1 MVQPINKDVILLG
14 QKSTPARE
22 EDLAAAQDLRD
33 TLEAHAD
40 ECVGMAGNMI
50 GVLKCIIAVDCEGE
64 TLVMLNPEIVKAS
77 GAYKT
82 EEACLSLAGRRPTTR
97 YKSIKVRWQ
106 NEQLQT
112 RIKTFSGWTAQ
123 IIQHEIDH
131 CNGILI

>member
-40 ECVGMAGNMI
+40 ECVGMAANMI

>member
-14 QKSTPARE
+14 QKSTPAGE

-40 ECVGMAGNMI
+40 ECVGMAANMI
-50 GVLKCIIAVDCEGE
+50 GVLKRIIAVDCEGE

>member
-40 ECVGMAGNMI
+40 ECVGMAANMI

-106 NEQLQT
+106 NE
-112 RIKTFSGWTAQ
+112 
-123 IIQHEIDH
+123 
-131 CNGILI
+131 